1 MKKNT
6 LEIVKAYFKHI
17 NVVNYPDR
25 GKGINCSKP
34 ISEGDV
40 LGIYLSKRLDAI
52 SEGRILY
59 DGWIESKLFG
69 RYANHNSNGNCIV
82 KKEEEDIYLIAS
94 QDIKAYEEITLNYL
108 SVAKL
113 INLPEDQYT
122 KYGIEDFDYTPVIN
136 VKKSLSLI

>member
-1 MKKNT
+1 M
-6 LEIVKAYFKHI
+6 EIVKAYFKYI
-17 NVVNYPDR
+17 NVVDYAGR

-34 ISEGDV
+34 ISKGDI

-52 SEGRILY
+52 SEGRILFN
-59 DGWIESKLFG
+59 GWIESKLLG

-82 KKEEEDIYLIAS
+82 KKEEEDIYLIACE
-94 QDIKAYEEITLNYL
+94 DIKAYDEITLNYI

-113 INLPEDQYT
+113 INLPRDQYS
-122 KYGIEDFDYTPVIN
+122 KYGIEDFDYIPALN

>member
-1 MKKNT
+1 M
-6 LEIVKAYFKHI
+6 EIVKAYFKYI
-17 NVVNYPDR
+17 NVVDYAGR

-34 ISEGDV
+34 ISKGDI

-59 DGWIESKLFG
+59 DDWIESKLLG

-82 KKEEEDIYLIAS
+82 KKEEEDIYLIAC
-94 QDIKAYEEITLNYL
+94 QDIKAYDEITLNYI

-113 INLPEDQYT
+113 INLPRDEYS
-122 KYGIEDFDYTPVIN
+122 KYGIEDFDYIPALN

>member
-1 MKKNT
+1 
-6 LEIVKAYFKHI
+6 LEIVKAYFKYI
-17 NVVNYPDR
+17 NVVDYAGR

-34 ISEGDV
+34 ISKGDI

-52 SEGRILY
+52 SEGRILFN
-59 DGWIESKLFG
+59 GWIESKLLG

-82 KKEEEDIYLIAS
+82 KKEEEDIYLIAC
-94 QDIKAYEEITLNYL
+94 QDIKAYDEITLNYI

-113 INLPEDQYT
+113 INLPRNQYS
-122 KYGIEDFDYTPVIN
+122 KYGIEDFDYIPALN

>member
-1 MKKNT
+1 M
-6 LEIVKAYFKHI
+6 EIVKAYFKYI
-17 NVVNYPDR
+17 NVVDYAGR

-34 ISEGDV
+34 ISKGDI

-59 DGWIESKLFG
+59 NDWIESKLLG

-82 KKEEEDIYLIAS
+82 KKEEEDIYLIAC
-94 QDIKAYEEITLNYL
+94 QDIKAYDEITLNYI

-113 INLPEDQYT
+113 INLPRDQYS
-122 KYGIEDFDYTPVIN
+122 KYGIKDFDYIPALN

>member
-1 MKKNT
+1 M
-6 LEIVKAYFKHI
+6 EIVKAYFKYI
-17 NVVNYPDR
+17 NVVDYAGR

-34 ISEGDV
+34 ISKGDI

-52 SEGRILY
+52 SEGRILFN
-59 DGWIESKLFG
+59 GWIESKLLG

-82 KKEEEDIYLIAS
+82 KKEEEDIYLIAC
-94 QDIKAYEEITLNYL
+94 QDIKAYDEITLNYI

-113 INLPEDQYT
+113 INLPRDKYS
-122 KYGIEDFDYTPVIN
+122 KYGIEDFDYIPALN